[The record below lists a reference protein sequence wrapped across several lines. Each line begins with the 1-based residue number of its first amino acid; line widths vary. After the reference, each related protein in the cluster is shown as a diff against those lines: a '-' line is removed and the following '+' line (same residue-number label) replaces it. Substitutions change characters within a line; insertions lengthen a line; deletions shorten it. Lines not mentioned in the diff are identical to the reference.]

1 MSLGDEVSRGWT
13 PANQGFETSS
23 LTAVSLGFASVVLA
37 SSAGAQEAAKPEAT
51 ALPPLEVTAK
61 KTTVK
66 KKAAQKTA
74 PTSPT
79 PVAAQEAVPQQ
90 PAEPAFGDGTT
101 LTPSSGNTLQS
112 GTGLGRLQGTLQD
125 TPQTVNV
132 VSQRE
137 LKEKGTNTLDQALR
151 SVPGVT
157 VNVGEGGGGMNGD
170 QFRIRGFQA
179 KGDLYVD
186 GLRDFGVYVR
196 DSFAFEQVEVF
207 KGPSSESFGMGTT
220 GGAINITQKTAH
232 LGDEYAFEASI
243 GTDGYYRAMVDVNKQ
258 VNATTA
264 MRAVGMYH
272 DQEFADRDHLYS
284 ERFGFLG
291 SLGFGLGTDTKLTV
305 NYMHQEGERLPDFGV
320 PIVDPDSVTT
330 AGITTTGPKI
340 GRPVTEFGVPRENF
354 FGKETDKDDYQV
366 DMVTARLTAKQNE
379 WLTIYN
385 DTRIAWYERYF
396 AQSVPS
402 CTGSVSN
409 PATCAGSIAAG
420 TNNGPY
426 SLGGPAGF
434 DQEAWGAQNI
444 TTAVAKFKAL
454 GVRHEMTAGVDV
466 FYQEDDRTQ
475 LGVYS
480 AAGVL
485 QSGTGNAVKSPGTL
499 GSPNFYNT
507 TGYYVAKN
515 PLALKAAEASD
526 VGLFAS
532 DRIWLTHEFS
542 VLGGVRWDSYSAKYK
557 ATNPQTG
564 LWTGTSPLSLPAYTS
579 PTRAEDHDTDSQFF
593 SPKASV
599 IWEPSKQET
608 YYASWARSFS
618 PVGQFITNDN
628 AGIPSGTNGPG
639 GLRSGQSA
647 SDPEENEL
655 WELGA
660 KFSTADG
667 RLGFTAALFRVDKG
681 NASYTDIGSGDT
693 VTTGE
698 EQRVQGVELGLT
710 GSVTDAWIVQV
721 AYSYLDSEILSNP
734 AAYTETATNSG
745 IFVLSTPENAN
756 KGNRVAFVPENV
768 FSFWSSYEISK
779 HLPVSGKIL
788 VGGGVTF
795 TDGYFVNPGNTSAVP
810 SNITWDA
817 MASYELDGWR
827 FAVNGY
833 NLTDELNYDAAIGNR
848 AVVSPGRSAVFTVG
862 KKF

>member
-1 MSLGDEVSRGWT
+1 MSLGDEIARGWA
-13 PANQGFETSS
+13 PVEHGVENAG
-23 LTAVSLGFASVVLA
+23 LTAVSLGLASVMLA
-37 SSAGAQEAAKPEAT
+37 SGAGAQEAAKQEAT
-51 ALPPLEVTAK
+51 PLPPLEVTAK
-61 KTTVK
+61 KATAK
-66 KKAAQKTA
+66 KKAVQKKA
-74 PTSPT
+74 PTSPA
-79 PVAAQEAVPQQ
+79 PVAQEASVDQQ
-90 PAEPAFGDGTT
+90 PEPAFGDGTT

-232 LGDEYAFEASI
+232 LGDSSNFEASF
-243 GTDGYYRAMVDVNKQ
+243 GTDDYFRAMVDVNKQ

-291 SLGFGLGTDTKLTV
+291 SLAFGLGTDTKLTV
-305 NYMHQEGERLPDFGV
+305 NYLHQDGERLPDFGV
-320 PIVDPDSVTT
+320 PIVDPDSVSSG
-330 AGITTTGPKI
+330 GITTTGPKI
-340 GRPVTEFGVPRENF
+340 GRPVTEFGVPRDSY
-354 FGKETDKDDYQV
+354 FGKVTDKDDYQV
-366 DMVTARLTAKQNE
+366 DMVTARLTAKQSD

-396 AQSVPS
+396 AQTVPS
-402 CTGSVSN
+402 CGGSVTN

-420 TNNGPY
+420 TNDGPY
-426 SLGGPAGF
+426 SFGGPAGF
-434 DQEAWGAQNI
+434 DQESWGAQNI
-444 TTAVAKFKAL
+444 TTAVAKFKTAGL
-454 GVRHEMTAGVDV
+454 RHEFVAGVDV
-466 FYQEDDRTQ
+466 FYQDDDRTQ
-475 LGVYS
+475 LGIYNS
-480 AAGVL
+480 A
-485 QSGTGNAVKSPGTL
+485 GTLVTGTAASTAKGPGTL
-499 GSPNFYNT
+499 LDPNFYNT
-507 TGYYVAKN
+507 TGYSVQRN
-515 PLALKAAEASD
+515 PLGLKEGDSRN
-526 VGLFAS
+526 VGVFAS
-532 DRIWLTHEFS
+532 DRVWLTDTFS
-542 VLGGVRWDSYSAKYK
+542 ILGGVRYDDYEANYQQTDSSGVWED
-557 ATNPQTG
+557 TIT
-564 LWTGTSPLSLPAYTS
+564 TS
-579 PTRAEDHDTDSQFF
+579 SQFF

-628 AGIPSGTNGPG
+628 AGVPTGTNGPD
-639 GLRSGQSA
+639 GLRPGQSGA
-647 SDPEENEL
+647 DPEENEL
-655 WELGA
+655 WEVGA
-660 KFSTADG
+660 KFSTFDG

-681 NASYTDIGSGDT
+681 NSSYSDIGSGDT

-698 EQRVQGVELGLT
+698 EHRVQGVELGVT

-734 AAYTETATNSG
+734 AGYSETSSG
-745 IFVLSTPENAN
+745 SGVYVLSTPENAN
-756 KGNRVAFVPENV
+756 KGNKVPFVPENI
-768 FSFWSSYEISK
+768 FSLWSTYEISK
-779 HLPVSGKIL
+779 HLPVDGKIL
-788 VGGGVTF
+788 IGGGVTY
-795 TDGYFVNPGNTSAVP
+795 TDGYFVNAGNTSVLP
-810 SNITWDA
+810 SNISWDA

-833 NLTDELNYDAAIGNR
+833 NLTDEVNYDAAIGNR